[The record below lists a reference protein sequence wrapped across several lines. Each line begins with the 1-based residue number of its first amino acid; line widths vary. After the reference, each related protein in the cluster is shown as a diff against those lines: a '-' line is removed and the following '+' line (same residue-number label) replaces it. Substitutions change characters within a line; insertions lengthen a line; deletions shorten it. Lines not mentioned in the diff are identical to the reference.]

1 MSGSLDNVLNAVRAN
16 AKVIPVEPVVDLKS
30 RPTAGHGL
38 LQIVSARHVT
48 KRARNHFFAGGR
60 SQFSDHLPIGLAEN
74 RVQRL
79 AVFWRRFHAGIE
91 A

>member
-48 KRARNHFFAGGR
+48 KRARNHFFASGR
-60 SQFSDHLPIGLAEN
+60 SQFGNHLPIGVAEN
-74 RVQRL
+74 GGQRQI
-79 AVFWRRFHAGIE
+79 VFWWSIHVGIE